1 MGVSCHP
8 NLLKFNP
15 FRLSKFYAL
24 PTFISRKMALAGK
37 TVGLFAS
44 LRGDLPFSSK
54 LEDDSRRTS
63 GVDGPKQ
70 STNAILPLTPV
81 RS

>member
-1 MGVSCHP
+1 MEVSCHP

-63 GVDGPKQ
+63 GVDGPKR
-70 STNAILPLTPV
+70 
-81 RS
+81 RSDPPFPYCL